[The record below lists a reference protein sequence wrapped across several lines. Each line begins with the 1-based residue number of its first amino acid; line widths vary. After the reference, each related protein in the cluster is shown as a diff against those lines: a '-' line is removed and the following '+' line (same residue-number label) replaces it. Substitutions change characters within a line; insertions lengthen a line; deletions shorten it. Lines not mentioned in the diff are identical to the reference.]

1 MNNKELESKIIIY
14 LNKLENNQQI
24 DHRKKDLL
32 LNLKKEHDE
41 INKNQKEYQDLIK
54 EIDKEEQN
62 ILLLEVE
69 NLEKQKKEIIEQV
82 KEIIIKEETTGQN
95 IILEIRPGPGGDEAG
110 LFVADLY
117 EMYCR
122 FAEKQD

>member
-54 EIDKEEQN
+54 EIGKEEQN
-62 ILLLEVE
+62 LLLLEVE
-69 NLEKQKKEIIEQV
+69 NLEKQKKEII
-82 KEIIIKEETTGQN
+82 
-95 IILEIRPGPGGDEAG
+95 
-110 LFVADLY
+110 
-117 EMYCR
+117 
-122 FAEKQD
+122 

>member
-1 MNNKELESKIIIY
+1 MNNKELEPKIIIY

-54 EIDKEEQN
+54 EIGKEEQN
-62 ILLLEVE
+62 LLLLEVE